1 MRLAIHLDLPSTQK
15 ICVTPLGNGYEPA
28 VGIRRNTLGGPL
40 LERGSECLGQQV
52 FRGGNVARPRNE
64 QCHQSPIAL
73 TRHPLDRAAI
83 EPVVAP
89 LLSQRTKDTLA
100 KAANPEEW
108 ATLLLSAPEFM
119 YR

>member
-1 MRLAIHLDLPSTQK
+1 VTKEAIDSGIDPAQLAQ
-15 ICVTPLGNGYEPA
+15 
-28 VGIRRNTLGGPL
+28 
-40 LERGSECLGQQV
+40 
-52 FRGGNVARPRNE
+52 ARDA
-64 QCHQSPIAL
+64 HPIE
-73 TRHPLDRAAI
+73 RAAI

-100 KAANPEEW
+100 KAANAEEW